1 MKISKEIKV
10 ALLAIVAIVVLFFG
24 VRFLKGSELLDT
36 SSVYYVVYQKIDG
49 LTTSNPVLI
58 NGLKVGQVES
68 IRLIQERDNGILVK
82 LRVNGEVTVGE
93 SARAI
98 LASSSIL
105 GGETVILD
113 VGNILKP
120 LPDGDTI
127 RADREQTIG
136 QLVQAKA
143 LPIAEKFDSTLA
155 QINAIIGVN
164 GNDTLANILGML
176 VGDTATVSQ
185 TVDELAIATQ
195 RASALLRYNEQ
206 NLNTT
211 MANLTLLSN
220 SLSDPQQGLPS
231 LIAKLNQTV
240 DSVNNLQLN
249 RTLDKLDRIAL
260 NLEQVTNKINR
271 GQGTLGKFV
280 NDDSLYTNLN
290 RSAEDLDKL
299 LIDLQDR
306 PGRYVRFSV
315 FGGRDKKKD
324 NETADTGGSEE
335 IIIRNDPEN

>member
-1 MKISKEIKV
+1 MKLSKEIKV
-10 ALLAIVAIVVLFFG
+10 ALLAIVGIVVLFFG
-24 VRFLKGSELLDT
+24 VRFLKGSELLD
-36 SSVYYVVYQKIDG
+36 SSNVYYVVYKKVDG
-49 LTTSNPVLI
+49 LTTSNPILI
-58 NGLKVGQVES
+58 NGLKVGQVEG
-68 IRLIQERDNGILVK
+68 IRLLQERDNGILVK
-82 LRVNGEVTVGE
+82 LRVNGDVIVGE

-105 GGETVILD
+105 GGETIVLD
-113 VGNILKP
+113 VGNIIAP
-120 LPDGDTI
+120 LPSGDTI
-127 RADREQTIG
+127 QADREQTIG

-155 QINAIIGVN
+155 RLNNIIGVN
-164 GNDTLANILGML
+164 GTDTMANIIGML
-176 VGDTATVSQ
+176 LGDTATVSR
-185 TVDELAIATQ
+185 TVDEIAIATQ

-211 MANLTLLSN
+211 MANLTMLSN
-220 SLSDPQQGLPS
+220 SLSDPQQGLPP
-231 LIAKLNQTV
+231 IVAK
-240 DSVNNLQLN
+240 LN
-249 RTLDKLDRIAL
+249 RTLDSINSIQISQRLARIDGIL
-260 NLEQVTNKINR
+260 QNLEQVTTKINQ

-290 RSAEDLDKL
+290 RSAEDLDRL

-324 NETADTGGSEE
+324 NDENEANSEE

>member
-10 ALLAIVAIVVLFFG
+10 ALLAITAIVILFFG
-24 VRFLKGSELLDT
+24 VRFLKGSELLN
-36 SSVYYVVYQKIDG
+36 SSNVYYVVYEKIDG
-49 LTTSNPVLI
+49 LAVSNPILI
-58 NGLKVGQVES
+58 NGLKVGRVES
-68 IRLIQERDNGILVK
+68 IRLLQERKNGILVR
-82 LRVNGEVTVGE
+82 LRVNSDVTVGQ

-105 GGETVILD
+105 GGETIILD
-113 VGNILKP
+113 VGNIAQP
-120 LPDGDTI
+120 LPGGDTI
-127 RADREQTIG
+127 AAAREQTIG

-155 QINAIIGVN
+155 QLNAIIGVN
-164 GNDTLANILGML
+164 GNDTMANIIGML

-185 TVDELAIATQ
+185 TVEELAIATQ

-211 MANLTLLSN
+211 MANLTMLSN
-220 SLSDPQQGLPS
+220 SLSDPKQGLPP
-231 LIAKLNQTV
+231 LLAKLNQTV

-249 RTLDKLDRIAL
+249 RTLNKLDRIAQ
-260 NLEQVTNKINR
+260 NLEQVTDKINQ
-271 GQGTLGKFV
+271 GQGSLGKFV

-290 RSAEDLDKL
+290 RSAEDLDRL

-315 FGGRDKKKD
+315 FGGRDKEKD
-324 NETADTGGSEE
+324 NETATRGSEE
-335 IIIRNDPEN
+335 IIIRNDPEE

>member
-24 VRFLKGSELLDT
+24 VRFLKGSELLN
-36 SSVYYVVYQKIDG
+36 SSNVYYVVYKNIDG
-49 LTTSNPVLI
+49 LTTSNPIVI
-58 NGLKVGQVES
+58 NGLKVGQIEGIS
-68 IRLIQERDNGILVK
+68 LMQERNNGILVK
-82 LRVNGEVTVGE
+82 LRINGEVTVGK

-105 GGETVILD
+105 GGETIILD
-113 VGNILKP
+113 VGDITQP
-120 LPDGDTI
+120 LSSGDTI
-127 RADREQTIG
+127 QSDREQTIG

-155 QINAIIGVN
+155 RINNIIGVN
-164 GNDTLANILGML
+164 GKDTMANIIGML
-176 VGDTATVSQ
+176 LGDTATVSR
-185 TVDELAIATQ
+185 TVDEIAIATQ

-220 SLSDPQQGLPS
+220 TLSDPEQGLPS
-231 LIAKLNQTV
+231 LLAKLNQTL
-240 DSVNNLQLN
+240 DSVNNLQMN
-249 RTLDKLDRIAL
+249 KTLDKLDRIAL
-260 NLEQVTNKINR
+260 NLEQVTTKINE

-290 RSAEDLDKL
+290 RSAEDLDAL
-299 LIDLQDR
+299 LVDLKDR

-324 NETADTGGSEE
+324 NDANVDSSDE

>member
-10 ALLAIVAIVVLFFG
+10 ALLAIVAIVILFFG
-24 VRFLKGSELLDT
+24 VRFLKGSELLNS
-36 SSVYYVVYQKIDG
+36 SSVYYVVYEKIDG
-49 LTTSNPVLI
+49 LTTSNPILI
-58 NGLKVGQVES
+58 NGLKVGQVEKVS
-68 IRLIQERDNGILVK
+68 LLQERDNDILVR
-82 LRVNGEVTVGE
+82 LRVNGEVTVGK

-105 GGETVILD
+105 GGETIILD
-113 VGNILKP
+113 VGDITQP

-127 RADREQTIG
+127 EAAREQTIG

-155 QINAIIGVN
+155 RLNNIIGVN
-164 GNDTLANILGML
+164 GRDTMANIIGML

-185 TVDELAIATQ
+185 TVDEIAFATQ

-220 SLSDPQQGLPS
+220 TLSDPEQGLPALLS
-231 LIAKLNQTV
+231 KLNQTL
-240 DSVNNLQLN
+240 DSVNSLQLN
-249 RTLDKLDRIAL
+249 KTMGRLDRIAL
-260 NLEQVTNKINR
+260 NLEQVTTKINE
-271 GQGTLGKFV
+271 GQGSLGKFV

-290 RSAEDLDKL
+290 RSAEDLDAL
-299 LIDLQDR
+299 LVDLQDR

-324 NETADTGGSEE
+324 NEPNASSSDE